1 MKRSYLMLLQ
11 KYNLLQLEKIR
22 KLESKGID
30 LISYASKNNLL
41 VDEMLKLIDND
52 TFEMNDL
59 QLDVSA
65 YLIKPIKLEILV
77 LRIKQFLC
85 ESPTIKSFISEYI
98 LGSLVINK
106 ITLEVY
112 LNNAKIDMRT
122 AKILR

>member
-85 ESPTIKSFISEYI
+85 Y
-98 LGSLVINK
+98 
-106 ITLEVY
+106 Y
-112 LNNAKIDMRT
+112 
-122 AKILR
+122 